1 LCNYLHS
8 FKSIKMDVIKQLG
21 EVALGSRLKRLS
33 DRWAKEAKGF
43 YELNGLDFEPRWFPL
58 FYTLSQEKGPP
69 KGRLSIGELSERVG
83 QSHPA
88 IIQFVKELEQNGWI
102 VSEKCGRDARRRLI
116 SLSPKAQD
124 LMPNFRLVWQIVSE
138 EILKIIKQQKNNI
151 LFAIEELEEILD
163 RENYAQNL
171 ANNLKIKQLNMIEIL
186 DYTPQ
191 YQQYFVDINI
201 EWIEK
206 YFKVEPMDEAMLNQ
220 AQENILDKGGRIY
233 FARFEG
239 EIVGTVALKK
249 MSDDEFELSK
259 MGVRPQAQGKQI
271 GKKLVLHAIEEARKM
286 GVKQLFLE
294 TNSILAP
301 AIELYKKCGFHKVSL
316 GPSPYERSDVQMI
329 MVL

>member
-1 LCNYLHS
+1 
-8 FKSIKMDVIKQLG
+8 MDVIKQLG

-43 YELNGLDFEPRWFPL
+43 YEANGLDFEPRWFPL
-58 FYTLSQEKGPP
+58 FYTLSQEQAP
-69 KGRLSIGELSERVG
+69 LSIGELSERVG

-88 IIQFVKELEQNGWI
+88 VIQFAKELEKEGWI
-102 VSEKCGRDARRRLI
+102 VSEKCGHDARRRLV
-116 SLSPKAQD
+116 SLSPKAQAA
-124 LMPNFRLVWQIVSE
+124 MPRFHLVWQIVSE
-138 EILKIIKQQKNNI
+138 EVLKIIKQQKNNI

-163 RENYAQNL
+163 RENYAKNL
-171 ANNLKIKQLNMIEIL
+171 ANNLKIKQLDMIEIF

-191 YQQYFVDINI
+191 YQQYFTDINL

-206 YFKVEPMDEAMLNQ
+206 YFKVEPMDEAMLNK
-220 AQENILDKGGRIY
+220 AQEYILDKGGRIY
-233 FARFEG
+233 FARYEG

-294 TNSILAP
+294 TNSVLTP
-301 AIELYKKCGFHKVSL
+301 AIELYKKCGFHKVQMR
-316 GPSPYERSDVQMI
+316 PSPYERSDVQMI
-329 MVL
+329 MEL

>member
-1 LCNYLHS
+1 
-8 FKSIKMDVIKQLG
+8 MDVIKQLG

-43 YELNGLDFEPRWFPL
+43 YEVNGLDFEPRWFPL
-58 FYTLSQEKGPP
+58 FYAMTQEQGP
-69 KGRLSIGELSERVG
+69 LSIGELSERVG

-88 IIQFVKELEQNGWI
+88 VIQFAKELEKESWI

-116 SLSPKAQD
+116 SLSPKAQE
-124 LMPNFRLVWQIVSE
+124 LMPRFRLVWQVVSE

-151 LFAIEELEEILD
+151 LFAVEELEEILD

-191 YQQYFVDINI
+191 YQQYFTDINV

-220 AQENILDKGGRIY
+220 AQEYILDKGGRIY
-233 FARFEG
+233 FARYEG

-249 MSDDEFELSK
+249 MSDDEYELSK
-259 MGVRPQAQGKQI
+259 MGVRPNAQGKQI
-271 GKKLVLHAIEEARKM
+271 GKKLVLHAIEEARKL
-286 GVKQLFLE
+286 GAKQLFLE
-294 TNSILAP
+294 TNSVLTP

-316 GPSPYERSDVQMI
+316 GPSPYERADVQMI
-329 MVL
+329 MTL

>member
-1 LCNYLHS
+1 
-8 FKSIKMDVIKQLG
+8 MDVIKQLG

-43 YELNGLDFEPRWFPL
+43 YEVNGLDFEPRWFPL
-58 FYTLSQEKGPP
+58 FYTLSQEKVP
-69 KGRLSIGELSERVG
+69 LSIGELSERVG

-88 IIQFVKELEQNGWI
+88 IIQFVKELEKEGWI
-102 VSEKCGRDARRRLI
+102 VSEKCGQDARRRLI
-116 SLSPKAQD
+116 SLSPKSEAA
-124 LMPNFRLVWQIVSE
+124 MPRFRLVWQVVSE

-201 EWIEK
+201 EWIEH
-206 YFKVEPMDEAMLNQ
+206 YFKVEPMDEAMLNK
-220 AQENILDKGGRIY
+220 AQEYILDKGGRIY

-294 TNSILAP
+294 TNSVLTP

-316 GPSPYERSDVQMI
+316 GPSPYERADVQMI
-329 MVL
+329 MEL